1 MGDIKITYP
10 LFNVPSS
17 PCYRAHVETDDPY
30 ALVKTLRIIAAF
42 RAALDNVMKFD
53 GVVRTLDYERKRK
66 PKRRL
71 ER

>member
-17 PCYRAHVETDDPY
+17 PCYRAHVETD
-30 ALVKTLRIIAAF
+30 ALYTLVETLRIIAAF
-42 RAALDNVMKFD
+42 RAVLDNVMKSD
-53 GVVRTLDYERKRK
+53 GVVLTLDYKRKRK